1 MINWDDYLFFF
12 SQAWLQITVFDT
24 VTKPSKYYC
33 NSNHDNSTRITTYLH
48 LLVSH
53 FISTNSLLTIRL
65 QCRSVSSQNAQG
77 AFPPRTLRERFLPER
92 SRSVS
97 SQNAQAV
104 FPSEP
109 LKQSFLPE
117 CSRSI
122 SSQNAQGAF
131 PPRTLKEHFLPESSK
146 GKSFLNAQRVNTS

>member
-77 AFPPRTLRERFLPER
+77 AFPPRTLKERVLPE
-92 SRSVS
+92 
-97 SQNAQAV
+97 
-104 FPSEP
+104 
-109 LKQSFLPE
+109 L
-117 CSRSI
+117 SRSI